1 MNIIRI
7 MNNNMHSKKSECERE
22 RARAAAII
30 KTTVIIGNN
39 ERMRTRLDSR
49 AQFIAAQKKRRTAST
64 TCWLKQANEFL
75 KKKSEKESNC
85 EMVLSQ
91 TL

>member
-1 MNIIRI
+1 M
-7 MNNNMHSKKSECERE
+7 SEWEHVSTLERNLSP
-22 RARAAAII
+22 R
-30 KTTVIIGNN
+30 K
-39 ERMRTRLDSR
+39 
-49 AQFIAAQKKRRTAST
+49 KKRRIAST

>member
-39 ERMRTRLDSR
+39 ERMRTRLERNLSPR
-49 AQFIAAQKKRRTAST
+49 KKKRRIAST